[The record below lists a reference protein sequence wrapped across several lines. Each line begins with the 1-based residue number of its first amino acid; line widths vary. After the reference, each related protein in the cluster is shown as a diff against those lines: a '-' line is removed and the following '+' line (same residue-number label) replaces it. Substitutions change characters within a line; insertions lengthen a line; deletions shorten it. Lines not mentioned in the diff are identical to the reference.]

1 MDYACEYGKKEALRR
16 QELTLKG
23 NKAYNKGLLKGLG
36 FTGLW
41 LYPLLKKPE
50 K

>member
-23 NKAYNKGLLKGLG
+23 NKAYNKGLLKGLD